1 MASSLSKE
9 MEMMEAQLKRWQ
21 ETADET
27 LSLCEKAES
36 LKILLSKKV

>member
-27 LSLCEKAES
+27 LSLREKAES